1 MIIGI
6 IMADLITILR
16 ECEPSCSKIAK
27 DAGVARQA
35 VYLWKDDHIPSLATF
50 NKLAEND
57 KYKDAL
63 ATLDYESLRALRPMG
78 RPW

>member
-1 MIIGI
+1 MSDFI
-6 IMADLITILR
+6 DTLR
-16 ECEPSCSKIAK
+16 KCEPSCSIIAK

-35 VYLWKDDHIPSLATF
+35 VYLWKNDHIPSLETF

-63 ATLDYESLRALRPMG
+63 AALDYEVLRSMRPMG
-78 RPW
+78 RPWPSCK